1 MPHPPRPEL
10 TFLLTLSIFFFSF
23 SLSFLF
29 SFYIRSHIYAHI
41 YAHIYL
47 ALALLTLNLKSS
59 FSPFLPHPS
68 HQNTLRFIF
77 KYVQN
82 PTTSHHCCYL
92 TEAIVI
98 SLLDPCS
105 SFSHISL
112 ILLLPPSNYSR
123 HSSQSNPIKTKS
135 DGYTPLFNILQR
147 ILTQ

>member
-10 TFLLTLSIFFFSF
+10 TFLLTLSIFFFLI
-23 SLSFLF
+23 LSQL
-29 SFYIRSHIYAHI
+29 SILILYSES
-41 YAHIYL
+41 YL
-47 ALALLTLNLKSS
+47 CHVLTLTLKSS

-147 ILTQ
+147 ILTQQSSHSSL